1 MTLSLGARMPK
12 AHPSGATVARSPD
25 LASGGGGVGMGGHPS
40 GEPERAH
47 RGTLTLRDRIG
58 RLLDQRHVQMA
69 AGRLF

>member
-1 MTLSLGARMPK
+1 MTFSLGARMPK
-12 AHPSGATVARSPD
+12 AHPSGATVARSAY

-47 RGTLTLRDRIG
+47 RGTLMLRDRIG
-58 RLLDQRHVQMA
+58 HLLEQRHVQMA